1 MSHNFKKRLIT
12 SILLLVIL
20 FISIFINKILFGLS
34 LLILSFFVCIEFN
47 NILKKLVGSSHVSLT
62 KLNMKFFILMWIPF
76 IYMFFIFSLF
86 SYEIYRLEG
95 PTFFLFIISICFSTD
110 IGGYVF
116 GKIIGGKKLTKISPN
131 KTISGSIGSFIFSLL
146 PIFIF
151 SKLNSFQFDFNL
163 NNILLSLLIS
173 AICQLGDLFVS
184 YLKRKTKIKDTG
196 ELLPGHGGILDRVD
210 GIIFAVPFSYI
221 LIKIF

>member
-12 SILLLVIL
+12 SILLLIIL
-20 FISIFINKILFGLS
+20 FISIFINNILFGLS
-34 LLILSFFVCIEFN
+34 LLILSFFVCLEFN
-47 NILKKLVGSSHVSLT
+47 NILKKFVGSLYSSSM
-62 KLNMKFFILMWIPF
+62 KFNIKFFILMWIPF
-76 IYMFFIFSLF
+76 LYMFFVFSLF
-86 SYEIYRLEG
+86 SYEIYRLKG
-95 PTFFLFIISICFSTD
+95 PTFFLFIISICISTD

-131 KTISGSIGSFIFSLL
+131 KTISGSVGSFMFSLL

-151 SKLNSFQFDFNL
+151 SKLNNFQIELNL
-163 NNILLSLLIS
+163 NNVILSLLIS
-173 AICQLGDLFVS
+173 LICQFGDLFIS
-184 YLKRKTKIKDTG
+184 YLKRKIKIKDTG